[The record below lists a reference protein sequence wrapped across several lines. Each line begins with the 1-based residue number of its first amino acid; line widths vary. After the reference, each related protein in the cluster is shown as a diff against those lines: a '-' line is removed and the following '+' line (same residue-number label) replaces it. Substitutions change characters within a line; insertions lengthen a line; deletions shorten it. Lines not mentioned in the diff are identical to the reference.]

1 MIFPGLK
8 ANWLFC
14 SLKACP
20 ASGQHSPG
28 LGLPAMASGLQ
39 RASHEGG
46 TEPRRAWC
54 PGTVAAVGCWWS
66 RNKSQIAVVQWL
78 LSGKGVSEGCGLGGG
93 ANTAAAISWPCA
105 SPPQW
110 SCPQHSG
117 RSLREAQKRLTGLL
131 SRSLNHM
138 PGVNPQEESR
148 CCPGRPQNQPPHLPH
163 RAHGRCVPTPQAV
176 PSPDS
181 MGQFLSRREAARP
194 GPTAALLPVTSLHW
208 LGRVHGSQQQQLWSG
223 PCGASCLPNL
233 LPYPVCMY

>member
-1 MIFPGLK
+1 MWPGWGSEYGSCHQL
-8 ANWLFC
+8 ALC
-14 SLKACP
+14 
-20 ASGQHSPG
+20 
-28 LGLPAMASGLQ
+28 LP
-39 RASHEGG
+39 
-46 TEPRRAWC
+46 
-54 PGTVAAVGCWWS
+54 
-66 RNKSQIAVVQWL
+66 
-78 LSGKGVSEGCGLGGG
+78 
-93 ANTAAAISWPCA
+93 
-105 SPPQW
+105 PPTW

-131 SRSLNHM
+131 SRSLNHI

-163 RAHGRCVPTPQAV
+163 RAHGCCVPTPQAV

-223 PCGASCLPNL
+223 PCGASCYLPSL
-233 LPYPVCMY
+233 LPYPVYAQDINFVRLELK